1 MTATR
6 RCGTL
11 QLGWPISTHAR
22 GHAPARHAA
31 WIAVPWFALAP
42 ACASLHQHMQV
53 GPERPLSQLTPT
65 LNTPATK
72 HRSTHLCTRTQNI
85 ATHSTQHKHPHTH
98 THIRALSQPDTARQR
113 PDAPPV
119 WSSVRLPAPRI
130 ADPPPNALEPASDQA
145 SCCSTL
151 RESPAHHSNYP
162 LLCLLPSPSGRIRRL
177 SCCL

>member
-31 WIAVPWFALAP
+31 WIAVPWFPLAP
-42 ACASLHQHMQV
+42 ACASLHQRSSICRWDPS
-53 GPERPLSQLTPT
+53 GERPLSQLTPT

-98 THIRALSQPDTARQR
+98 THTF
-113 PDAPPV
+113 APCP
-119 WSSVRLPAPRI
+119 SLTLLA
-130 ADPPPNALEPASDQA
+130 NAL
-145 SCCSTL
+145 T
-151 RESPAHHSNYP
+151 R
-162 LLCLLPSPSGRIRRL
+162 LLSGRRYACLLPGSPIHHQTRSNPPPTKRVVAALSVNRQHTAVIIPYSVCYRR
-177 SCCL
+177 CLVA